1 MSSQDK
7 GMSRD
12 DYQTLQKALDE
23 LECITNMD
31 EVIVNLNA
39 GVKAFAVIQ
48 DPDSLG
54 EESWGDQIFDEQRLF
69 TVLHI
74 FSSLLMKNQHN
85 LDLPEMNELSPQEE
99 ADIKRWRAIERVVEL
114 KGDKKALEHHRKNLK
129 SMFEAERIAMK
140 GDKDLIRGI
149 EKTWKA
155 LDSELE
161 ADIIF
166 ADSLIPKDL

>member
-1 MSSQDK
+1 MQDPK
-7 GMSRD
+7 KQNLTYDYAKLDEYLTKMIDPDTLDQSFRGFHTAFTLILQLLVCTGEMQELSFKTEATEVRD
-12 DYQTLQKALDE
+12 LDE
-23 LECITNMD
+23 LFQI
-31 EVIVNLNA
+31 
-39 GVKAFAVIQ
+39 
-48 DPDSLG
+48 LG
-54 EESWGDQIFDEQRLF
+54 QLKK
-69 TVLHI
+69 V
-74 FSSLLMKNQHN
+74 
-85 LDLPEMNELSPQEE
+85 ELSPQEE
-99 ADIKRWRAIERVVEL
+99 ADIKRWRTIERVVEL